1 MVKIME
7 IPAVNLQSVS
17 AFPASLNRTCWPCN
31 KNILPDEWALPLSG
45 PGGLV
50 LYFCADCAIGPGGP
64 LCAAAEAY
72 DIVHRVADES
82 ERERQRA
89 ERIASIE
96 AQERQ
101 RREAI
106 ASARAVQ
113 SRRIVEMIVA
123 VPALTSEE
131 ASIAFWEV
139 RGLETANVRRGG
151 ELTRAILD
159 EEQSIADARELRKTL
174 TAEAEDR
181 VSRAIE
187 AWKEFGKLMPTK
199 PYAGDAMSGAL
210 LACDIEQPEN
220 DGEEIPASVF
230 ECLVD
235 KAGDWKVQ
243 AGRGSSVQSKK
254 RESVKKLLGSKAL
267 AEFTPQEQDALW
279 MYVNHATQNEIERYT
294 GIRQSNFSSRILKRA
309 LSMASALTKG

>member
-1 MVKIME
+1 M
-7 IPAVNLQSVS
+7 
-17 AFPASLNRTCWPCN
+17 
-31 KNILPDEWALPLSG
+31 
-45 PGGLV
+45 
-50 LYFCADCAIGPGGP
+50 LYFCADCAVGPGGP
-64 LCAAAEAY
+64 LCAVSEAY
-72 DIVHRVADES
+72 DIVRRVADES

-89 ERIASIE
+89 ERLTSIE
-96 AQERQ
+96 AQEHQ
-101 RREAI
+101 RRAAV
-106 ASARAVQ
+106 ASARAAQ
-113 SRRIVEMIVA
+113 SRRIVEMILA

-139 RGLETANVRRGG
+139 RGLETASVRGGG

-159 EEQSIADARELRKTL
+159 EQQSIADARELRKTL
-174 TAEAEDR
+174 TAETEDR

-210 LACDIEQPEN
+210 LACDIDAQPNN
-220 DGEEIPASVF
+220 DGDEIPASVF

-243 AGRGSSVQSKK
+243 ACRGNSVQSKK
-254 RESVKKLLGSKAL
+254 RESVKKLLSSKVL
-267 AEFTPQEQDALW
+267 ADFTPQEQDALW
-279 MYVNHATQNEIERYT
+279 MYVNHATQKEIERYT

-309 LSMASALTKG
+309 LSMASALPKG